1 MGLVKNTSQ
10 KKNQEPVILDS
21 SKQAKITKSPK
32 LAKREAAL
40 SVDRNRWFIATL
52 VLALIALVSVMSAY
66 KANIRADNSIKTAWV
81 KMYPSGTWDIEFHD
95 ENQEPEFFKATI
107 DYLLRQWV
115 ERRYSKI
122 PYSIKNDY
130 GHVFNFMSTA
140 LKQDFISAKGFN
152 APEKAAEIADCVSCQ
167 SVKVKLRSPP
177 DHYDSDKTKFGK
189 YEGTLYRSNVFIQKQ
204 VMNSDGS
211 IMKTENMIVPLQW
224 RLKSKREIQA
234 DKKILEYNPIGLE
247 IMAYD
252 ILKDVSNQET
262 GGSG

>member
-10 KKNQEPVILDS
+10 KRNQEPVILDS
-21 SKQAKITKSPK
+21 AQQAKITKSPK

-66 KANIRADNSIKTAWV
+66 KANIRADNNIKLAWV
-81 KMYPSGTWDIEFHD
+81 KMYPNGTWDIEFHN
-95 ENQEPEFFKATI
+95 ENQETEFFKSTI
-107 DYLLRQWV
+107 DYLIRQWV
-115 ERRYSKI
+115 QRRYSKI

-130 GHVFNFMSTA
+130 GHVYSFMSPA
-140 LKQDFISAKGFN
+140 LKQNFLSPKGFN
-152 APEKAAEIADCVSCQ
+152 AAEKAAEIADCVSCQ

-177 DHYDSDKTKFGK
+177 DHYDSDKTRFGR
-189 YEGTLYRSNVFIQKQ
+189 YEGTLYRSNVFVQKL

-211 IMKTENMIVPLQW
+211 IMNTENMIVPLQW

-252 ILKDVSNQET
+252 ILKDVSIQET
-262 GGSG
+262 GESG